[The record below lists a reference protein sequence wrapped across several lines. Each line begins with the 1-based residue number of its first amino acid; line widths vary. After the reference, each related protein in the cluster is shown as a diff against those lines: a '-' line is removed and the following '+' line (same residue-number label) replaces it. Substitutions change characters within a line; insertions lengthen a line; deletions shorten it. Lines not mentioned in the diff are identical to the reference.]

1 MEISI
6 VEGGSITSV
15 PGFRAAGVPCGL
27 KATEDRDLALVYCH
41 VPCRATGVFTTN
53 QVKAAPVRYDQE
65 LLARNQEAIQAVV
78 INSGYAN
85 ACTGEQGMQDA
96 RQTAAL
102 VGEELGLE
110 TEAVLVMSTGVIG
123 QPLPMETMAAGIKK
137 AAVLVQEEQTAEGGH
152 QAALAIM
159 TTDTHPK
166 EVAVRTLVGGTPV
179 TVAGMAKGAGMIHP
193 DMATMLCLMTTD
205 ALVSLEVL
213 REVFRQAVEV
223 SFNAITVDGDT
234 STNDTVMLLANG
246 LAGNV
251 EITANDLDDGSAP
264 YEAFSQA
271 VGYVA
276 TELAQAI
283 VRDGEGATKFVE
295 ITVRGTRSASEAR
308 QIAKTIAHS
317 PLVKTALYGEDANW
331 GRVMAAVGY
340 SGVKIDVE
348 RLALWFGDLQLVRGG
363 QPFDVDEERAAQ
375 ILSQKDIAITVELGL
390 GHGEAR
396 VWTCDLSHE
405 YVTVNAHY
413 RT

>member
-6 VEGGSITSV
+6 LEGGSITSV
-15 PGFRAAGVPCGL
+15 PGFRAAGLHCGL
-27 KATEDRDLALVYCH
+27 KAAEDRDLALVYGRL
-41 VPCRATGVFTTN
+41 PCRATGVFTTN
-53 QVKAAPVRYDQE
+53 QVKAAPVLYDQE
-65 LLARNQEAIQAVV
+65 ILARHPEAIQAVV

-85 ACTGEQGMQDA
+85 ACTGEQGMKDA
-96 RQTAAL
+96 RQTASL
-102 VGEELGLE
+102 VAAELGLNR
-110 TEAVLVMSTGVIG
+110 EAVLVMSTGVIG
-123 QPLPMETMAAGIKK
+123 QPLPMEALAAGIKK
-137 AAVLVQEEQTAEGGH
+137 AAALVGEEQTTEGGH

-159 TTDTHPK
+159 TTDAHPK

-193 DMATMLCLMTTD
+193 DMATMLGLMTTD
-205 ALVSLEVL
+205 ALVSVEVL
-213 REVFRQAVEV
+213 RETLRQAVAV

-234 STNDTVMLLANG
+234 STNDTVILLANG

-251 EITANDLDDGSAP
+251 EITAQDMRQDSAA
-264 YEAFSQA
+264 YQAFSQA

-295 ITVRGTRSASEAR
+295 IAVRGARSASEAR

-317 PLVKTALYGEDANW
+317 LLVKTALYGEDANW
-331 GRVMAAVGY
+331 GRVIAAVGY
-340 SGVKIDVE
+340 SGVKIEVE
-348 RLALWFGDLQLVRGG
+348 RLALWFGDLQLVKGG
-363 QPFDVDEERAAQ
+363 QPFDVNEERAAQ
-375 ILSQKDIAITVELGL
+375 ILSQKDITITVELGL
-390 GHGEAR
+390 GEGEAR

-405 YVTVNAHY
+405 YVSINAHY